1 MRNHMAA
8 AAFTCLLA
16 ICGTVGAKTVA
27 LWPLDSARCAI
38 DPRNDLTVNKA
49 SFEAQTIGWN
59 LPPNADSNVTAS
71 ARYLFD
77 PVSRSCLRS
86 AGNDQYFYCA
96 SSAVLE
102 KALDP
107 TAGSDFTVE
116 GYFKWSAL
124 SDEQSQRRMDAQLL
138 QQVHAVRGG
147 GRKDG
152 RVLPPRR
159 QWLERRFQ

>member
-59 LPPNADSNVTAS
+59 LPPNADSNVTDS

-86 AGNDQYFYCA
+86 GKYAPSAGTAGNCY
-96 SSAVLE
+96 
-102 KALDP
+102 
-107 TAGSDFTVE
+107 TAYISVSVCKSYSFTVKS
-116 GYFKWSAL
+116 FNDPVCKL
-124 SDEQSQRRMDAQLL
+124 
-138 QQVHAVRGG
+138 
-147 GRKDG
+147 
-152 RVLPPRR
+152 
-159 QWLERRFQ
+159 